1 MNSATATLI
10 TESNDCE
17 SVASALN
24 VDNIKLDDLEIK
36 TSTDKNKIITT
47 IKAKN
52 INTLLATLD
61 DIISCQMA
69 AEKTIKKNQ

>member
-1 MNSATATLI
+1 MNTAILI

-24 VDNIKLDDLEIK
+24 VDNTKLDDLEIK
-36 TSTDKNKIITT
+36 TSTDKDKIITK

-61 DIISCQMA
+61 DVISCQMV
-69 AEKTIKKNQ
+69 AEKTIKQNK